1 MATVNCGY
9 NNINLI
15 RRPFKKM
22 AEESGKMANMRIE
35 KLGNFNLIPL
45 DNGSYYNTENQ
56 IFPMG
61 GDTGQIYLIS
71 DPDVGVLIPHI
82 KKESKYVLS
91 YKNIDLDGL
100 FNKADFNSFINQ
112 YRSSLANSGNFANTL
127 SYSVSGFIFVQP
139 IFLNSSD
146 TWYVYVPMY
155 KINDDDVVFEKRE
168 FNNMSNMFNVNS
180 SLEINDV
187 VVSNQNIDDMKFS
200 QFGIGKNGLSL
211 RNGMSYTISETGD
224 VNFNIGNIKSDST
237 PFMKV
242 KMKIDNSFQI
252 VEKKLESES
261 YRKGDVISGTSVT
274 SLLNSIFQDMSE
286 KIDELSNDIHICST
300 YGSTQN
306 KSVVLKSDLMTIAS
320 TGIIVRLKYK
330 STVSSPTFSYT
341 MENGTTTGT
350 QRPIKYNDK
359 TGSELTSI
367 PAGYYRVTPI
377 GDKTNGQY
385 WLFTRESN
393 GLFDKMNTFFNKT
406 SNFDILIVKK

>member
-1 MATVNCGY
+1 MATVNCGF

-22 AEESGKMANMRIE
+22 AVNSGTMANMRIE

-61 GDTGQIYLIS
+61 EDTGQIYLIS

-100 FNKADFNSFINQ
+100 YNKSDFNTFISE
-112 YRSSLANSGNFANTL
+112 YRDSLANSGNLSDTL
-127 SYSVSGFIFVQP
+127 SYSVYGFIFIQP
-139 IFLNSSD
+139 IFLNSSG
-146 TWYVYVPMY
+146 TWYVYTPMY
-155 KINDDDVVFEKRE
+155 KINDDDVVFEKRT
-168 FNNMSNMFNVNS
+168 FDNMSNIFNMNS

-187 VVSNQNIDDMKFS
+187 VVSDQNIDDMNFS
-200 QFGIGKNGLSL
+200 QFAIGKNGLSM

-224 VNFNIGNIKSDST
+224 VNFNVGNIKSDST
-237 PFMKV
+237 PFMKI
-242 KMKIDNSFQI
+242 KMKLGDTFDV

-261 YRKGDVISGTSVT
+261 YRKGDVISGTSIT

-306 KSVVLKSDLMTIAS
+306 KSVVLKNGMTSIPD
-320 TGIIVRLKYK
+320 TGIIVRLVYK
-330 STVSSPTFSYT
+330 STVPSPKFSFNT
-341 MENGTTTGT
+341 VTER
-350 QRPIKYNDK
+350 QIKYNDK
-359 TGSELTSI
+359 YGSDLTLI
-367 PAGYYRVTPI
+367 PAGYYRVTSI
-377 GDKTNGQY
+377 GDK

>member
-1 MATVNCGY
+1 MATVNCGF

-22 AEESGKMANMRIE
+22 AVNSGTMANMRIE

-61 GDTGQIYLIS
+61 EDTGQIYLIS
-71 DPDVGVLIPHI
+71 DPDVGILIPHI

-100 FNKADFNSFINQ
+100 YNKSDFNTFISE
-112 YRSSLANSGNFANTL
+112 YRDSLANSGNFSDTL
-127 SYSVSGFIFVQP
+127 SYSVYGFIFIQP
-139 IFLNSSD
+139 IFLNSSG
-146 TWYVYVPMY
+146 TWYVYTPMY
-155 KINDDDVVFEKRE
+155 KINDDDVVFEKRT
-168 FNNMSNMFNVNS
+168 FDNMSNIFNMNS

-187 VVSNQNIDDMKFS
+187 VVSDQNIDDMNFS
-200 QFGIGKNGLSL
+200 QFAIGKNGLSM

-224 VNFNIGNIKSDST
+224 VNFNVGNIKSDST
-237 PFMKV
+237 PFMKI
-242 KMKIDNSFQI
+242 KMKLGDTFDV

-261 YRKGDVISGTSVT
+261 YRKGDVISGTSIT

-306 KSVVLKSDLMTIAS
+306 KSVVLKNGMTSIPD
-320 TGIIVRLKYK
+320 TGIIVRLVYK
-330 STVSSPTFSYT
+330 STVSSPTFSF
-341 MENGTTTGT
+341 NTGT
-350 QRPIKYNDK
+350 ERQIKYNDK
-359 TGSELTSI
+359 YGSDLTLI
-367 PAGYYRVTPI
+367 PAGYYRVTSI
-377 GDKTNGQY
+377 GDNY

>member
-1 MATVNCGY
+1 MATVNCGF

-22 AEESGKMANMRIE
+22 AVNSGTMANMRIE

-61 GDTGQIYLIS
+61 EDTGQIYLIS

-100 FNKADFNSFINQ
+100 YNKSDFNTFISE
-112 YRSSLANSGNFANTL
+112 YRDSLANSGNLSDTL
-127 SYSVSGFIFVQP
+127 SYSVYGFIFIQP
-139 IFLNSSD
+139 IFLNSSG
-146 TWYVYVPMY
+146 TWYVYTPMY
-155 KINDDDVVFEKRE
+155 KINDDDVVFEKRT
-168 FNNMSNMFNVNS
+168 FDNMSNIFNMNS

-187 VVSNQNIDDMKFS
+187 VVSDQNIDDMNFS
-200 QFGIGKNGLSL
+200 QFAIGKNGLSM

-224 VNFNIGNIKSDST
+224 VNFNVGNIKSDST
-237 PFMKV
+237 PFMKI
-242 KMKIDNSFQI
+242 KMKLGDTFDV

-261 YRKGDVISGTSVT
+261 YRKGDVISGTSIT

-306 KSVVLKSDLMTIAS
+306 KSVVLKNGMTSIPD
-320 TGIIVRLKYK
+320 TGIIVRLVYK
-330 STVSSPTFSYT
+330 STVSSPTFSFNT
-341 MENGTTTGT
+341 VTER
-350 QRPIKYNDK
+350 QIKYNDK
-359 TGSELTSI
+359 YGRDLTLI
-367 PAGYYRVTPI
+367 PAGYYRVTSI
-377 GDKTNGQY
+377 GEYY

>member
-1 MATVNCGY
+1 MATVNCGF

-22 AEESGKMANMRIE
+22 AVNSGTMANMRIE

-61 GDTGQIYLIS
+61 EDTGQIYLIS

-100 FNKADFNSFINQ
+100 YNKSDFNTFISE
-112 YRSSLANSGNFANTL
+112 YRDSLANSGNLSDTL
-127 SYSVSGFIFVQP
+127 SYSVYGFIFIQP
-139 IFLNSSD
+139 IFLNSSG
-146 TWYVYVPMY
+146 TWYVYTPMY
-155 KINDDDVVFEKRE
+155 KINDDDVVFEKRT
-168 FNNMSNMFNVNS
+168 FDNMSNIFNMNS

-187 VVSNQNIDDMKFS
+187 VVSDQNIDDMNFS
-200 QFGIGKNGLSL
+200 QFAIGKNGLSM

-224 VNFNIGNIKSDST
+224 VNFNVGNIKSDST
-237 PFMKV
+237 PFMKI
-242 KMKIDNSFQI
+242 KMKLGDTFDV

-261 YRKGDVISGTSVT
+261 YRKGDVISGTSIT

-306 KSVVLKSDLMTIAS
+306 KSVVLKNGMTSIPD
-320 TGIIVRLKYK
+320 TGIIVRLVYK
-330 STVSSPTFSYT
+330 STVSSPTFSF
-341 MENGTTTGT
+341 NTGT
-350 QRPIKYNDK
+350 ERQIKYNDK
-359 TGSELTSI
+359 YGSDLTLI
-367 PAGYYRVTPI
+367 PAGYYRVTSI
-377 GDKTNGQY
+377 GDK

>member
-1 MATVNCGY
+1 MATVNCGF

-22 AEESGKMANMRIE
+22 AVNSGTMANMRIE

-61 GDTGQIYLIS
+61 EDTGQIYLIS

-100 FNKADFNSFINQ
+100 YNKSDFNTFISE
-112 YRSSLANSGNFANTL
+112 YRDSLANSGNLSDTL
-127 SYSVSGFIFVQP
+127 SYSVYGFIFIQP
-139 IFLNSSD
+139 IFLNSSG
-146 TWYVYVPMY
+146 TWYVYTPMY
-155 KINDDDVVFEKRE
+155 KINDDDVVFEKRT
-168 FNNMSNMFNVNS
+168 FDNMSNIFNMNS

-187 VVSNQNIDDMKFS
+187 VVSDQNIDDMNFS
-200 QFGIGKNGLSL
+200 QFAIGKNGLSM

-224 VNFNIGNIKSDST
+224 VNFNVGNIKSDST
-237 PFMKV
+237 PFMKI
-242 KMKIDNSFQI
+242 KMKLGDTFDI

-261 YRKGDVISGTSVT
+261 YRKGDVISGTSIT

-306 KSVVLKSDLMTIAS
+306 KSVVLKNGMTSIPN
-320 TGIIVRLKYK
+320 TGIIVRLVYK
-330 STVSSPTFSYT
+330 STVSSPTFSFNT
-341 MENGTTTGT
+341 VTER
-350 QRPIKYNDK
+350 QIKYNDK
-359 TGSELTSI
+359 YGSDLTLI
-367 PAGYYRVTPI
+367 PAGYYRVTSI
-377 GDKTNGQY
+377 GDKSNGYY

>member
-1 MATVNCGY
+1 MATVNCGF

-22 AEESGKMANMRIE
+22 AVNSGTMANMRIE

-61 GDTGQIYLIS
+61 EDTGQIYLIS

-100 FNKADFNSFINQ
+100 YNKSDFNTFISE
-112 YRSSLANSGNFANTL
+112 YRDSLANSGNLSDTL
-127 SYSVSGFIFVQP
+127 SYSVYGFIFIQP
-139 IFLNSSD
+139 IFLNSSG
-146 TWYVYVPMY
+146 TWYVYTPMY
-155 KINDDDVVFEKRE
+155 KINDDDVVFEKRT
-168 FNNMSNMFNVNS
+168 FDNMSNIFNMNS

-187 VVSNQNIDDMKFS
+187 VVSDQNIDDMNFS
-200 QFGIGKNGLSL
+200 QFAIGKNGLSM

-224 VNFNIGNIKSDST
+224 VNFNVGNIKSDST
-237 PFMKV
+237 PFMKI
-242 KMKIDNSFQI
+242 KMKLGDTFDI

-261 YRKGDVISGTSVT
+261 YRKGDVISGTSIT

-306 KSVVLKSDLMTIAS
+306 KSVVLKNGMAS
-320 TGIIVRLKYK
+320 IPDTGIIVRLVYK
-330 STVSSPTFSYT
+330 STVSSPTFSFNT
-341 MENGTTTGT
+341 VTER
-350 QRPIKYNDK
+350 QIKYNDK
-359 TGSELTSI
+359 YGSDLTLI
-367 PAGYYRVTPI
+367 PAGYYRVTSI
-377 GDKTNGQY
+377 GDKSNGYY

>member
-1 MATVNCGY
+1 MATVNCGF

-22 AEESGKMANMRIE
+22 AVNSGTMANMRIE

-61 GDTGQIYLIS
+61 EDTGQIYLIS

-100 FNKADFNSFINQ
+100 YNKSDFNTFISE
-112 YRSSLANSGNFANTL
+112 YRDSLANSGNLSDTL
-127 SYSVSGFIFVQP
+127 SYSVYGFIFIQP
-139 IFLNSSD
+139 IFLNSSG
-146 TWYVYVPMY
+146 TWYVYTPMY
-155 KINDDDVVFEKRE
+155 KINDDDVVFEKRT
-168 FNNMSNMFNVNS
+168 FDNMSNIFNMNS

-187 VVSNQNIDDMKFS
+187 VVSDQNIDDMNFS
-200 QFGIGKNGLSL
+200 QFAIGKNGLSM

-224 VNFNIGNIKSDST
+224 VNFNVGNIKSDST
-237 PFMKV
+237 PFMKI
-242 KMKIDNSFQI
+242 KMKLGDTFDV

-261 YRKGDVISGTSVT
+261 YRKGDVISGTSIT

-306 KSVVLKSDLMTIAS
+306 KSVVLKNGMTSIPD
-320 TGIIVRLKYK
+320 TGIIVRLVYK
-330 STVSSPTFSYT
+330 STVSSPTFSFNT
-341 MENGTTTGT
+341 ATER
-350 QRPIKYNDK
+350 QIKYNDK
-359 TGSELTSI
+359 YGSDLTLI
-367 PAGYYRVTPI
+367 PAGYYRVTSI
-377 GDKTNGQY
+377 GDKSNRYY

>member
-1 MATVNCGY
+1 MATVNCGF

-22 AEESGKMANMRIE
+22 AVNSGTMANMRIE

-61 GDTGQIYLIS
+61 EDTGQIYLIS

-100 FNKADFNSFINQ
+100 YNKSDFNTFISE
-112 YRSSLANSGNFANTL
+112 YRDSLANSGNFSDTL
-127 SYSVSGFIFVQP
+127 SYSVYGFIFIQP
-139 IFLNSSD
+139 IFLNSSG
-146 TWYVYVPMY
+146 TWYVYTPMY
-155 KINDDDVVFEKRE
+155 KINDDDVVFEKRT
-168 FNNMSNMFNVNS
+168 FDNMSNMFNMNS

-187 VVSNQNIDDMKFS
+187 VVSDQNIDDMNFS
-200 QFGIGKNGLSL
+200 QFAIGKNGLSM

-224 VNFNIGNIKSDST
+224 VNFNVGNIKSDST
-237 PFMKV
+237 PFMKI
-242 KMKIDNSFQI
+242 KMKLGDTFDV

-261 YRKGDVISGTSVT
+261 YRKGDVISGTSIT

-300 YGSTQN
+300 YSSTQN
-306 KSVVLKSDLMTIAS
+306 KSVVLKNGMTSIPN
-320 TGIIVRLKYK
+320 TGIIVRLVYK
-330 STVSSPTFSYT
+330 STVSSPTFSF
-341 MENGTTTGT
+341 NTGT
-350 QRPIKYNDK
+350 ERQIKYNDK
-359 TGSELTSI
+359 YGSDLTLI
-367 PAGYYRVTPI
+367 PAGYYRVTSI
-377 GDKTNGQY
+377 GDKSNGYY

>member
-1 MATVNCGY
+1 MATVNCGF

-22 AEESGKMANMRIE
+22 AVNSGTMANMRIE

-61 GDTGQIYLIS
+61 EDTGQIYLIS

-100 FNKADFNSFINQ
+100 YNKSDFNTFISE
-112 YRSSLANSGNFANTL
+112 YRDSLANSGNFSDTL
-127 SYSVSGFIFVQP
+127 SYSVYGFIFIQP
-139 IFLNSSD
+139 IFLNSSG
-146 TWYVYVPMY
+146 TWYVYTPMY
-155 KINDDDVVFEKRE
+155 KINDDDVVFEKRT
-168 FNNMSNMFNVNS
+168 FDNMSNMFNMNS

-187 VVSNQNIDDMKFS
+187 VVSDQNIDDMNFS
-200 QFGIGKNGLSL
+200 QFAIGKNGLSM

-224 VNFNIGNIKSDST
+224 VNFNVGNIKSDST
-237 PFMKV
+237 PFMKI
-242 KMKIDNSFQI
+242 KMKLGDTFDV

-261 YRKGDVISGTSVT
+261 YRKGDVISGTSIT

-300 YGSTQN
+300 YSSTQN
-306 KSVVLKSDLMTIAS
+306 KSVVLKNGMTSIPD
-320 TGIIVRLKYK
+320 TGIIVRLVYK
-330 STVSSPTFSYT
+330 STVSSPTFSFNT
-341 MENGTTTGT
+341 ITER
-350 QRPIKYNDK
+350 QIKYNDK
-359 TGSELTSI
+359 YGSDLTLI
-367 PAGYYRVTPI
+367 PAGYYRVTSI
-377 GDKTNGQY
+377 GDK

>member
-1 MATVNCGY
+1 MATVNCGF

-22 AEESGKMANMRIE
+22 AVNSGTMANMRIE

-61 GDTGQIYLIS
+61 EDTGQIYLIS

-100 FNKADFNSFINQ
+100 YNKSDFNTFISE
-112 YRSSLANSGNFANTL
+112 YRDSLANSGNLSDTL
-127 SYSVSGFIFVQP
+127 SYSVYGFIFIQP
-139 IFLNSSD
+139 IFLNSSG
-146 TWYVYVPMY
+146 TWYVYTPMY
-155 KINDDDVVFEKRE
+155 KINDDDVVFEKRT
-168 FNNMSNMFNVNS
+168 FDNMSNIFNMNS

-187 VVSNQNIDDMKFS
+187 VVSDQNIDDMNFS
-200 QFGIGKNGLSL
+200 QFAIGKNGLSM

-224 VNFNIGNIKSDST
+224 VNFNVGNIKSDST
-237 PFMKV
+237 PFMKI
-242 KMKIDNSFQI
+242 KMKLGDTFDV

-261 YRKGDVISGTSVT
+261 YRKGDVISGTSIT

-306 KSVVLKSDLMTIAS
+306 KSVVLKNGMTSIPD
-320 TGIIVRLKYK
+320 TGIIVRLVYK
-330 STVSSPTFSYT
+330 STVSSPTFSFNT
-341 MENGTTTGT
+341 VTER
-350 QRPIKYNDK
+350 QIKYNDK
-359 TGSELTSI
+359 YGSDLTLI
-367 PAGYYRVTPI
+367 PAGYYRVTSI
-377 GDKTNGQY
+377 GDESNGYY

>member
-1 MATVNCGY
+1 MATVNCGF

-22 AEESGKMANMRIE
+22 AVNSGTMANMRIE

-61 GDTGQIYLIS
+61 EDTGQIYLIS

-100 FNKADFNSFINQ
+100 YNKSDFNTFISE
-112 YRSSLANSGNFANTL
+112 YRDSLANSGNLSDTL
-127 SYSVSGFIFVQP
+127 SYSVYGFIFIQP
-139 IFLNSSD
+139 IFLNSSG
-146 TWYVYVPMY
+146 TWYVYTPMY
-155 KINDDDVVFEKRE
+155 KINDDDVVFEKRT
-168 FNNMSNMFNVNS
+168 FDNMSNIFNMNS

-187 VVSNQNIDDMKFS
+187 VVSDQNIDDMNFS
-200 QFGIGKNGLSL
+200 QFAIGKNGLSM

-224 VNFNIGNIKSDST
+224 VNFNVGNIKSDST
-237 PFMKV
+237 PFMKI
-242 KMKIDNSFQI
+242 KMKLGDTFDV

-261 YRKGDVISGTSVT
+261 YRKGDVISGTSIT

-306 KSVVLKSDLMTIAS
+306 KSVVLKNGMTSIPD
-320 TGIIVRLKYK
+320 TGIIVRLVYK
-330 STVSSPTFSYT
+330 STVPSPTFSFNT
-341 MENGTTTGT
+341 VTER
-350 QRPIKYNDK
+350 QIKYNDK
-359 TGSELTSI
+359 YGSDLTLI
-367 PAGYYRVTPI
+367 PAGYYRVTSI
-377 GDKTNGQY
+377 GDNSNGYY

>member
-1 MATVNCGY
+1 MATVNCGF

-22 AEESGKMANMRIE
+22 AVNSGTMANMRIE

-61 GDTGQIYLIS
+61 EDTGQIYLIS

-100 FNKADFNSFINQ
+100 YNKSDFNTFISE
-112 YRSSLANSGNFANTL
+112 YRDSLANSGNLSDTL
-127 SYSVSGFIFVQP
+127 SYSVYGFIFIQP
-139 IFLNSSD
+139 IFLNSSG
-146 TWYVYVPMY
+146 TWYVYTPMY
-155 KINDDDVVFEKRE
+155 KINDDDVVFEKRT
-168 FNNMSNMFNVNS
+168 FDNMSNMFNMNS

-187 VVSNQNIDDMKFS
+187 VVSDQNIDDMNFS
-200 QFGIGKNGLSL
+200 QFAIGKNGLSM

-224 VNFNIGNIKSDST
+224 VNFNVGNIKSDST
-237 PFMKV
+237 PFMKI
-242 KMKIDNSFQI
+242 KMKLGDTFDV

-261 YRKGDVISGTSVT
+261 YRKGDVISGTSIT

-306 KSVVLKSDLMTIAS
+306 KSVVLKNGMTSIPD
-320 TGIIVRLKYK
+320 TGIIVRLVYK
-330 STVSSPTFSYT
+330 STVSSPTFSFNT
-341 MENGTTTGT
+341 ITER
-350 QRPIKYNDK
+350 QIKYNDK
-359 TGSELTSI
+359 YGSDLTLI
-367 PAGYYRVTPI
+367 PAGYYRVTSI
-377 GDKTNGQY
+377 GDKSNGYY

>member
-1 MATVNCGY
+1 MATVNCGF

-22 AEESGKMANMRIE
+22 AVNSGTMANMRIE

-61 GDTGQIYLIS
+61 EDTGQIYLIS

-100 FNKADFNSFINQ
+100 YNKSDFNTFISE
-112 YRSSLANSGNFANTL
+112 YRDSLANSGNLSDTL
-127 SYSVSGFIFVQP
+127 SYSVYGFIFIQP
-139 IFLNSSD
+139 IFLNSSG
-146 TWYVYVPMY
+146 TWYVYTPMY
-155 KINDDDVVFEKRE
+155 KINDDDVVFEKRT
-168 FNNMSNMFNVNS
+168 FDNMSNIFNMNS

-187 VVSNQNIDDMKFS
+187 VVSDQNIDDMNFS
-200 QFGIGKNGLSL
+200 QFAIGKNGLSM

-224 VNFNIGNIKSDST
+224 VNFNVGNIKSDST
-237 PFMKV
+237 PFMKI
-242 KMKIDNSFQI
+242 KMKLGDTFDV

-261 YRKGDVISGTSVT
+261 YRKGDVISGTSIT

-306 KSVVLKSDLMTIAS
+306 KSVVLKNGMTSIPD
-320 TGIIVRLKYK
+320 TGIIVRLVYK
-330 STVSSPTFSYT
+330 STVSSPTFSFNT
-341 MENGTTTGT
+341 ATER
-350 QRPIKYNDK
+350 QIKYNDK
-359 TGSELTSI
+359 YGSDLTLI
-367 PAGYYRVTPI
+367 PAGYYRVTSI
-377 GDKTNGQY
+377 GDKSNGYY

>member
-1 MATVNCGY
+1 MATVNCGF

-22 AEESGKMANMRIE
+22 AVNSGTMANMRIE

-61 GDTGQIYLIS
+61 EDTGQIYLIS

-100 FNKADFNSFINQ
+100 YNKSDFNTFISE
-112 YRSSLANSGNFANTL
+112 YRDSLANSGNLSDTL
-127 SYSVSGFIFVQP
+127 SYSVYGFIFIQP
-139 IFLNSSD
+139 IFLNSSG
-146 TWYVYVPMY
+146 TWYVYTPMY
-155 KINDDDVVFEKRE
+155 KINDDDVVFEKRT
-168 FNNMSNMFNVNS
+168 FDNMSNIFNMNS

-187 VVSNQNIDDMKFS
+187 VVSDQNIDDMNFS
-200 QFGIGKNGLSL
+200 QFAIGKNGLSM

-224 VNFNIGNIKSDST
+224 VNFNVGNIKSDST
-237 PFMKV
+237 PFMKI
-242 KMKIDNSFQI
+242 KMKLGDTFDV

-261 YRKGDVISGTSVT
+261 YRKGDVISGTSIT

-306 KSVVLKSDLMTIAS
+306 KSVVLKNGMTSIPD
-320 TGIIVRLKYK
+320 TGIIVRLVYK
-330 STVSSPTFSYT
+330 STVSSPTFSF
-341 MENGTTTGT
+341 NTGT
-350 QRPIKYNDK
+350 KRQIKYNDK
-359 TGSELTSI
+359 YGSDLTLI
-367 PAGYYRVTPI
+367 PAGYYRVTSI
-377 GDKTNGQY
+377 GDESNGYY

>member
-1 MATVNCGY
+1 MATVNCGF

-22 AEESGKMANMRIE
+22 AVNSGTMANMRIE

-61 GDTGQIYLIS
+61 EDTGQIYLIS
-71 DPDVGVLIPHI
+71 DPDVGILIPHI

-100 FNKADFNSFINQ
+100 YNKSDFNTFISE
-112 YRSSLANSGNFANTL
+112 YRDSLANSGNLSDTL
-127 SYSVSGFIFVQP
+127 SYSVYGFIFIQP
-139 IFLNSSD
+139 IFLNSSG
-146 TWYVYVPMY
+146 TWYVYTPMY
-155 KINDDDVVFEKRE
+155 KINDDDVVFEKRT
-168 FNNMSNMFNVNS
+168 FDNMSNIFNMNS

-187 VVSNQNIDDMKFS
+187 VVSDQNIDDMNFS
-200 QFGIGKNGLSL
+200 QFAIGKNGLSM

-224 VNFNIGNIKSDST
+224 VNFNVGNIKSDST
-237 PFMKV
+237 PFMKI
-242 KMKIDNSFQI
+242 KMKLGDTFDV

-261 YRKGDVISGTSVT
+261 YRKGDVISGTSIT

-306 KSVVLKSDLMTIAS
+306 KSVVLKNGMTSIPD
-320 TGIIVRLKYK
+320 TGIIVRLVYK
-330 STVSSPTFSYT
+330 STVSSPTFSFNT
-341 MENGTTTGT
+341 ATER
-350 QRPIKYNDK
+350 QIKYNDK
-359 TGSELTSI
+359 YGSDLTLI
-367 PAGYYRVTPI
+367 PAGYYRVTSI
-377 GDKTNGQY
+377 GDNY

>member
-1 MATVNCGY
+1 MATVNCGF

-22 AEESGKMANMRIE
+22 AVNSGTMANMRIE

-61 GDTGQIYLIS
+61 EDTGQIYLIS

-100 FNKADFNSFINQ
+100 YNKSDFNTFISE
-112 YRSSLANSGNFANTL
+112 YRDSLANSGNLSDTL
-127 SYSVSGFIFVQP
+127 SYSVYGFIFIQP
-139 IFLNSSD
+139 IFLNSSG
-146 TWYVYVPMY
+146 TWYVYTPMY
-155 KINDDDVVFEKRE
+155 KINDDDVVFEKRT
-168 FNNMSNMFNVNS
+168 FDNMSNIFNMNS

-187 VVSNQNIDDMKFS
+187 VVSDQNIDDMNFS
-200 QFGIGKNGLSL
+200 QFAIGKNGLSM
-211 RNGMSYTISETGD
+211 RNGMSYIISETGD
-224 VNFNIGNIKSDST
+224 VNFNVGNIKSDST
-237 PFMKV
+237 PFMKI
-242 KMKIDNSFQI
+242 KMKLGDTFDV

-261 YRKGDVISGTSVT
+261 YRKGDVISGTSIT

-306 KSVVLKSDLMTIAS
+306 KSVVLKNGMTSIPD
-320 TGIIVRLKYK
+320 TGIIVRLVYK
-330 STVSSPTFSYT
+330 STVSSPTFSFNT
-341 MENGTTTGT
+341 ITER
-350 QRPIKYNDK
+350 QIKYNDK
-359 TGSELTSI
+359 YGSDLTLI
-367 PAGYYRVTPI
+367 PAGYYRVTSI
-377 GDKTNGQY
+377 GDKSNGYY

-393 GLFDKMNTFFNKT
+393 GLFDKMNIFFNKT

>member
-1 MATVNCGY
+1 MATVNCGF

-22 AEESGKMANMRIE
+22 AVNSGTMANMRIE

-61 GDTGQIYLIS
+61 EDTGQIYLIS

-100 FNKADFNSFINQ
+100 YNKSDFNTFISE
-112 YRSSLANSGNFANTL
+112 YRDSLANSGNLSDTL
-127 SYSVSGFIFVQP
+127 SYSVYGFIFIQP
-139 IFLNSSD
+139 IFLNSSG
-146 TWYVYVPMY
+146 TWYVYTPMY
-155 KINDDDVVFEKRE
+155 KINDDDVVFEKRT
-168 FNNMSNMFNVNS
+168 FDNMSNIFNMNS

-187 VVSNQNIDDMKFS
+187 VVSDQNIDDMNFS
-200 QFGIGKNGLSL
+200 QFAIGKNGLSM

-224 VNFNIGNIKSDST
+224 VNFNVGNIKSDST
-237 PFMKV
+237 PFMKI
-242 KMKIDNSFQI
+242 KMKLGDTFDV

-261 YRKGDVISGTSVT
+261 YRKGDVISGTSIT

-306 KSVVLKSDLMTIAS
+306 KSVVLKNGMTSIPD
-320 TGIIVRLKYK
+320 TGIIVRLVYK
-330 STVSSPTFSYT
+330 STVSSPTFSFNT
-341 MENGTTTGT
+341 ITER
-350 QRPIKYNDK
+350 QIKYNDK
-359 TGSELTSI
+359 YGSDLTLI
-367 PAGYYRVTPI
+367 PAGYYRVTSI
-377 GDKTNGQY
+377 GDK

>member
-1 MATVNCGY
+1 MATVNCGF

-22 AEESGKMANMRIE
+22 AVNSGTMANMRIE

-61 GDTGQIYLIS
+61 EDTGQIYLIS

-100 FNKADFNSFINQ
+100 YNKSDFNTFISE
-112 YRSSLANSGNFANTL
+112 YRDSLANSGNLSDTL
-127 SYSVSGFIFVQP
+127 SYSVYGFIFIQP
-139 IFLNSSD
+139 IFLNSSG
-146 TWYVYVPMY
+146 TWYVYTPMY
-155 KINDDDVVFEKRE
+155 KINDDDVVFEKRT
-168 FNNMSNMFNVNS
+168 FDNMSNIFNMNS

-187 VVSNQNIDDMKFS
+187 VVSDQNIDDMNFS
-200 QFGIGKNGLSL
+200 QFAIGKNGLSM

-224 VNFNIGNIKSDST
+224 VNFNVGNIKSDST
-237 PFMKV
+237 PFMKI
-242 KMKIDNSFQI
+242 KMKLGDTFDV

-261 YRKGDVISGTSVT
+261 YRKGDVISGTSIT

-306 KSVVLKSDLMTIAS
+306 KSVVLKNGMTSIPD
-320 TGIIVRLKYK
+320 TGIIVRLVYK
-330 STVSSPTFSYT
+330 STVSSPTFSFNT
-341 MENGTTTGT
+341 ITER
-350 QRPIKYNDK
+350 QIKYNDK
-359 TGSELTSI
+359 YGSDLTLI
-367 PAGYYRVTPI
+367 PAGYYRVTSI
-377 GDKTNGQY
+377 GDKS

>member
-1 MATVNCGY
+1 MATVNCGF

-22 AEESGKMANMRIE
+22 AVNSGTMANMRIE

-61 GDTGQIYLIS
+61 EDTGQIYLIS

-100 FNKADFNSFINQ
+100 YNKSDFNTFISE
-112 YRSSLANSGNFANTL
+112 YRDSLANSGNLSDTL
-127 SYSVSGFIFVQP
+127 SYSVYGFIFIQP
-139 IFLNSSD
+139 IFLNSSG
-146 TWYVYVPMY
+146 TWYVYTPMY
-155 KINDDDVVFEKRE
+155 KINDDDVVFEKRT
-168 FNNMSNMFNVNS
+168 FDNMSNIFNMNS

-187 VVSNQNIDDMKFS
+187 VVSDQNIDDMNFS
-200 QFGIGKNGLSL
+200 QFAIGKNGLSM

-224 VNFNIGNIKSDST
+224 VNFNVGNIKSDST
-237 PFMKV
+237 PFMKI
-242 KMKIDNSFQI
+242 KMKLGDTFDV

-261 YRKGDVISGTSVT
+261 YRKGDVISGTSIT

-306 KSVVLKSDLMTIAS
+306 KSVVLKNGMTSIPD
-320 TGIIVRLKYK
+320 TGIIVRLVYK
-330 STVSSPTFSYT
+330 STVSSPTFSFNMVT
-341 MENGTTTGT
+341 ER
-350 QRPIKYNDK
+350 QIKYNDK
-359 TGSELTSI
+359 YGSDLTLI
-367 PAGYYRVTPI
+367 PAGYYRVTSI
-377 GDKTNGQY
+377 GDKY

>member
-1 MATVNCGY
+1 MATVNCGF

-22 AEESGKMANMRIE
+22 AVNSGTMANMRIE

-61 GDTGQIYLIS
+61 EDTGQIYLIS
-71 DPDVGVLIPHI
+71 DPDVGILIPHI

-100 FNKADFNSFINQ
+100 YNKSDFNTFISE
-112 YRSSLANSGNFANTL
+112 YRDSLANSGNLSDTL
-127 SYSVSGFIFVQP
+127 SYSVYGFIFIQP
-139 IFLNSSD
+139 IFLNSSG
-146 TWYVYVPMY
+146 TWYVYTPMY
-155 KINDDDVVFEKRE
+155 KINDDDVVFEKRT
-168 FNNMSNMFNVNS
+168 FDNMSNIFNMNS

-187 VVSNQNIDDMKFS
+187 VVSDQNIDDMNFS
-200 QFGIGKNGLSL
+200 QFAIGKNGLSM

-224 VNFNIGNIKSDST
+224 VNFNVGNIKSDST
-237 PFMKV
+237 PFMKI
-242 KMKIDNSFQI
+242 KMKLGDTFDV

-261 YRKGDVISGTSVT
+261 YRKGDVISGTSIT

-306 KSVVLKSDLMTIAS
+306 KSVVLKNGMTSIPD
-320 TGIIVRLKYK
+320 TGIIVRLVYK
-330 STVSSPTFSYT
+330 STVPSPTFSFNT
-341 MENGTTTGT
+341 VTER
-350 QRPIKYNDK
+350 QIKYNDK
-359 TGSELTSI
+359 YGSDLTLI
-367 PAGYYRVTPI
+367 PAGYYRVTSI
-377 GDKTNGQY
+377 GDK

>member
-1 MATVNCGY
+1 MATVNCGF

-22 AEESGKMANMRIE
+22 AVNSGTMANMRIE

-61 GDTGQIYLIS
+61 EDTGQIYLIS

-100 FNKADFNSFINQ
+100 YNKSDFNTFISE
-112 YRSSLANSGNFANTL
+112 YRGSLANSGNLSDTL
-127 SYSVSGFIFVQP
+127 SYSVYGFIFIQP
-139 IFLNSSD
+139 IFLNSSG
-146 TWYVYVPMY
+146 TWYVYTPMY
-155 KINDDDVVFEKRE
+155 KINDDDVVFEKRT
-168 FNNMSNMFNVNS
+168 FDNMSNIFNMNS

-187 VVSNQNIDDMKFS
+187 VVSDQNIDDMNFS
-200 QFGIGKNGLSL
+200 QFAIGKNGLSM

-224 VNFNIGNIKSDST
+224 VNFNVGNIKSDST
-237 PFMKV
+237 PFMKI
-242 KMKIDNSFQI
+242 KMKLGDTFDV

-261 YRKGDVISGTSVT
+261 YRKGDVISGTSIT

-306 KSVVLKSDLMTIAS
+306 KSVVLKNGMAS
-320 TGIIVRLKYK
+320 IPDTGIIVRLVYK
-330 STVSSPTFSYT
+330 STVSSPKFSFNT
-341 MENGTTTGT
+341 VTER
-350 QRPIKYNDK
+350 QIKYNDK
-359 TGSELTSI
+359 YGSDLTLI
-367 PAGYYRVTPI
+367 PAGYYRVTSI
-377 GDKTNGQY
+377 GDK

>member
-1 MATVNCGY
+1 MATVNCGF

-22 AEESGKMANMRIE
+22 AVNSGTMANMRIE

-61 GDTGQIYLIS
+61 EDTGQIYLIS
-71 DPDVGVLIPHI
+71 DPDVGILIPHI

-100 FNKADFNSFINQ
+100 YNKSDFNTFISE
-112 YRSSLANSGNFANTL
+112 YRDSLANSGNLSDTL
-127 SYSVSGFIFVQP
+127 SYSVYGFIFIQP
-139 IFLNSSD
+139 IFLNSSG
-146 TWYVYVPMY
+146 TWYVYTPMY
-155 KINDDDVVFEKRE
+155 KINDDDVVFEKRT
-168 FNNMSNMFNVNS
+168 FDNMSNIFSMNS

-187 VVSNQNIDDMKFS
+187 VVSDQNIDDMNFS
-200 QFGIGKNGLSL
+200 QFAIGKNGLSM

-224 VNFNIGNIKSDST
+224 VNFNVGNIKSDST
-237 PFMKV
+237 PFMKI
-242 KMKIDNSFQI
+242 KMKLGDTFDV

-261 YRKGDVISGTSVT
+261 YRKGDVISGTSIT

-306 KSVVLKSDLMTIAS
+306 KSVVLKNGMTSIPD
-320 TGIIVRLKYK
+320 TGIIVRLVYK
-330 STVSSPTFSYT
+330 STVSSPTFSFNT
-341 MENGTTTGT
+341 VTER
-350 QRPIKYNDK
+350 QIKYNDK
-359 TGSELTSI
+359 YGSDLTLI
-367 PAGYYRVTPI
+367 PAGYYRVTSI
-377 GDKTNGQY
+377 GDKSNGYY

>member
-1 MATVNCGY
+1 MATVNCGF

-22 AEESGKMANMRIE
+22 AVNSGTMANMRIE

-61 GDTGQIYLIS
+61 EDTGQIYLIS

-100 FNKADFNSFINQ
+100 YNKSDFNTFISE
-112 YRSSLANSGNFANTL
+112 YRDSLANSGNFSDTL
-127 SYSVSGFIFVQP
+127 SYSVYGFIFIQP
-139 IFLNSSD
+139 IFLNSSG
-146 TWYVYVPMY
+146 TWYVYTPMY
-155 KINDDDVVFEKRE
+155 KINDDDVVFEKRT
-168 FNNMSNMFNVNS
+168 FDNMSNIFNMNS

-187 VVSNQNIDDMKFS
+187 VVSDQNIDDMNFS
-200 QFGIGKNGLSL
+200 QFAIGKNGLSM

-224 VNFNIGNIKSDST
+224 VNFNVGNIKSDST
-237 PFMKV
+237 PFMKI
-242 KMKIDNSFQI
+242 KMKLGDTFDV

-261 YRKGDVISGTSVT
+261 YRKGDVISGTSIT

-306 KSVVLKSDLMTIAS
+306 KSVVLKNGMTSIPD
-320 TGIIVRLKYK
+320 TGIIVRLVYK
-330 STVSSPTFSYT
+330 STVSSPTFSF
-341 MENGTTTGT
+341 NKGTER
-350 QRPIKYNDK
+350 QIKYNDK
-359 TGSELTSI
+359 YGSDLTLI
-367 PAGYYRVTPI
+367 PAGYYRVTSI
-377 GDKTNGQY
+377 GDKSNGYY

>member
-1 MATVNCGY
+1 MATVNCGF

-22 AEESGKMANMRIE
+22 AVNSGTMANMRIE

-61 GDTGQIYLIS
+61 EDTGQIYLIS

-100 FNKADFNSFINQ
+100 YNKSDFNTFISE
-112 YRSSLANSGNFANTL
+112 YRDSLANSGNLSDTL
-127 SYSVSGFIFVQP
+127 SYSVYGFIFIQP
-139 IFLNSSD
+139 IFLNSSG
-146 TWYVYVPMY
+146 TWYVYTPMY
-155 KINDDDVVFEKRE
+155 KINDDDVVFEKRT
-168 FNNMSNMFNVNS
+168 FDNMSNIFNMNS

-187 VVSNQNIDDMKFS
+187 VVSDQNIDDINFS
-200 QFGIGKNGLSL
+200 QFAIGKNGLSM

-224 VNFNIGNIKSDST
+224 VNFNVGNIKSDST
-237 PFMKV
+237 PFMKI
-242 KMKIDNSFQI
+242 KMKLGDTFDV

-261 YRKGDVISGTSVT
+261 YRKGDVISGTSIT

-306 KSVVLKSDLMTIAS
+306 KSVVLKNGMTSIPD
-320 TGIIVRLKYK
+320 TGIIVRLVYK
-330 STVSSPTFSYT
+330 STVSSPTFSFNT
-341 MENGTTTGT
+341 ATER
-350 QRPIKYNDK
+350 QIKYNDK
-359 TGSELTSI
+359 YGSDLTLI
-367 PAGYYRVTPI
+367 PAGYYRVTSI
-377 GDKTNGQY
+377 GDKSNRYY

>member
-1 MATVNCGY
+1 MATVNCGF

-22 AEESGKMANMRIE
+22 AVNSGTMANMRIE

-61 GDTGQIYLIS
+61 EDTGQIYLIS
-71 DPDVGVLIPHI
+71 DPDVGILIPHI

-100 FNKADFNSFINQ
+100 YNKSDFNTFISE
-112 YRSSLANSGNFANTL
+112 YRDSLANSGNLSDTL
-127 SYSVSGFIFVQP
+127 SYSVYGFIFIQP
-139 IFLNSSD
+139 IFLNSSG
-146 TWYVYVPMY
+146 TWYVYTPMY
-155 KINDDDVVFEKRE
+155 KINDDDVVFEKRT
-168 FNNMSNMFNVNS
+168 FDNMSNIFNMNS

-187 VVSNQNIDDMKFS
+187 VVSDQNIDDMNFS
-200 QFGIGKNGLSL
+200 QFAIGKNGLSM

-224 VNFNIGNIKSDST
+224 VNFNVGNIKSDST
-237 PFMKV
+237 PFMKI
-242 KMKIDNSFQI
+242 KMKLGDTFDV

-261 YRKGDVISGTSVT
+261 YRKGDVISGTSIT

-306 KSVVLKSDLMTIAS
+306 KSVVLKNGMTSIPD
-320 TGIIVRLKYK
+320 TGIIVRLVYK
-330 STVSSPTFSYT
+330 STVSSPTFSFNT
-341 MENGTTTGT
+341 ITER
-350 QRPIKYNDK
+350 QIKYNDK
-359 TGSELTSI
+359 YGSDLTLI
-367 PAGYYRVTPI
+367 PAGYYRVTSI
-377 GDKTNGQY
+377 GDKSNGYY

>member
-1 MATVNCGY
+1 MATVNCGF

-22 AEESGKMANMRIE
+22 AVNSGTMANMRIE

-61 GDTGQIYLIS
+61 EDTGQIYLIS

-100 FNKADFNSFINQ
+100 YNKSDFNTFISE
-112 YRSSLANSGNFANTL
+112 YRDSLANSGNFSDTL
-127 SYSVSGFIFVQP
+127 SYSVYGFIFIQP
-139 IFLNSSD
+139 IFLNSSG
-146 TWYVYVPMY
+146 TWYVYTPMY
-155 KINDDDVVFEKRE
+155 KINDDDVVFEKRT
-168 FNNMSNMFNVNS
+168 FDNMSNMFNMNS

-187 VVSNQNIDDMKFS
+187 VVSDQNIDDMNFS
-200 QFGIGKNGLSL
+200 QFAIGKNGLSM

-224 VNFNIGNIKSDST
+224 VNFNVGNIKSDST
-237 PFMKV
+237 PFMKI
-242 KMKIDNSFQI
+242 KMKLGDTFDV

-261 YRKGDVISGTSVT
+261 YRKGDVISGTSIT

-306 KSVVLKSDLMTIAS
+306 KSVVLKNGMTSIPD
-320 TGIIVRLKYK
+320 TGIIVRLVYK
-330 STVSSPTFSYT
+330 STVPSPTFSFNT
-341 MENGTTTGT
+341 ATER
-350 QRPIKYNDK
+350 QIKYNDK
-359 TGSELTSI
+359 YGSNLTLI
-367 PAGYYRVTPI
+367 PAGYYRVTSI
-377 GDKTNGQY
+377 GDK

>member
-1 MATVNCGY
+1 MATVNCGF

-22 AEESGKMANMRIE
+22 AVNSGTMANMRIE

-61 GDTGQIYLIS
+61 EDTGQIYLIS

-100 FNKADFNSFINQ
+100 YNKSDFNTFISE
-112 YRSSLANSGNFANTL
+112 YRDSLANSGNFSDTL
-127 SYSVSGFIFVQP
+127 SYSVYGFIFIQP
-139 IFLNSSD
+139 IFLNSSG
-146 TWYVYVPMY
+146 TWYVYTPMY
-155 KINDDDVVFEKRE
+155 KINDDDVVFEKRT
-168 FNNMSNMFNVNS
+168 FDNMSNIFNMNS

-187 VVSNQNIDDMKFS
+187 VVSDQNIDDMNFS
-200 QFGIGKNGLSL
+200 QFAIGKNGLSM

-224 VNFNIGNIKSDST
+224 VNFNVGNIKSDST
-237 PFMKV
+237 PFMKI
-242 KMKIDNSFQI
+242 KMKLGDTFDV

-261 YRKGDVISGTSVT
+261 YRKGDVISGTSIT

-306 KSVVLKSDLMTIAS
+306 KSVVLKNGMTSIPD
-320 TGIIVRLKYK
+320 TGIIVRLVYK
-330 STVSSPTFSYT
+330 STVSSPTFSFNT
-341 MENGTTTGT
+341 VTER
-350 QRPIKYNDK
+350 QIKYNDK
-359 TGSELTSI
+359 YGSDLTLI
-367 PAGYYRVTPI
+367 PAGYYRVTSI
-377 GDKTNGQY
+377 GDKSNGYY

>member
-1 MATVNCGY
+1 MATVNCGF

-22 AEESGKMANMRIE
+22 AVNSGTMANMRIE

-61 GDTGQIYLIS
+61 EDTGQIYLIS

-100 FNKADFNSFINQ
+100 YNKSDFNTFISE
-112 YRSSLANSGNFANTL
+112 YRDSLANSGNLSDTL
-127 SYSVSGFIFVQP
+127 SYSVYGFIFIQP
-139 IFLNSSD
+139 IFLNSSG
-146 TWYVYVPMY
+146 TWYVYTPMY
-155 KINDDDVVFEKRE
+155 KINDDDVVFEKRT
-168 FNNMSNMFNVNS
+168 FDNMSNIFNMNS

-187 VVSNQNIDDMKFS
+187 VVSDQNIDDMNFS
-200 QFGIGKNGLSL
+200 QFAIGKNGLSM

-224 VNFNIGNIKSDST
+224 VNFNVGNIKSDST
-237 PFMKV
+237 PFMKI
-242 KMKIDNSFQI
+242 KMKLGDTFDI

-261 YRKGDVISGTSVT
+261 YRKGDVISGTSIT

-306 KSVVLKSDLMTIAS
+306 KSVVLKNGMTSIPD
-320 TGIIVRLKYK
+320 TGIIVRLVYK
-330 STVSSPTFSYT
+330 STVSSPKFSFNT
-341 MENGTTTGT
+341 ATER
-350 QRPIKYNDK
+350 QIKYNDK
-359 TGSELTSI
+359 YGSDLTLI
-367 PAGYYRVTPI
+367 PAGYYRVTSI
-377 GDKTNGQY
+377 GDKSNGYY

>member
-1 MATVNCGY
+1 MATVNCGF

-22 AEESGKMANMRIE
+22 AVNSGTMANMRIE

-61 GDTGQIYLIS
+61 EDTGQIYLIS

-100 FNKADFNSFINQ
+100 YNKSDFNTFISE
-112 YRSSLANSGNFANTL
+112 YRDSLANSGNLSDTL
-127 SYSVSGFIFVQP
+127 SYSVYGFIFIQP
-139 IFLNSSD
+139 IFLNSSG
-146 TWYVYVPMY
+146 TWYVYTPMY
-155 KINDDDVVFEKRE
+155 KINDDDVVFEKRT
-168 FNNMSNMFNVNS
+168 FDNMSNIFNMNS

-187 VVSNQNIDDMKFS
+187 VVSDQNIDDMNFS
-200 QFGIGKNGLSL
+200 QFAIGKNGLSM
-211 RNGMSYTISETGD
+211 RNGMSYIISETGD
-224 VNFNIGNIKSDST
+224 VNFNVGNIKSDST
-237 PFMKV
+237 PFMKI
-242 KMKIDNSFQI
+242 KMKLGDTFDV

-261 YRKGDVISGTSVT
+261 YRKGDVISGTSIT

-306 KSVVLKSDLMTIAS
+306 KSVVLKNGMTSIPD
-320 TGIIVRLKYK
+320 TGIIVRLVYK
-330 STVSSPTFSYT
+330 STVSSPTFSFNT
-341 MENGTTTGT
+341 VTER
-350 QRPIKYNDK
+350 QIKYNDK
-359 TGSELTSI
+359 YGSDLTLI
-367 PAGYYRVTPI
+367 PAGYYRVTSI
-377 GDKTNGQY
+377 GDKSNGYY

-393 GLFDKMNTFFNKT
+393 GLFDKMNIFFNKT

>member
-1 MATVNCGY
+1 MATVNCGF
-9 NNINLI
+9 NDINLI

-22 AEESGKMANMRIE
+22 AVNSGTMANMRIE

-61 GDTGQIYLIS
+61 EDTGQIYLIS

-100 FNKADFNSFINQ
+100 YNKSDFNTFISE
-112 YRSSLANSGNFANTL
+112 YRDSLANSGNLSDTL
-127 SYSVSGFIFVQP
+127 SYSVYGFIFIQP
-139 IFLNSSD
+139 IFLNSSG
-146 TWYVYVPMY
+146 TWYVYTPMY
-155 KINDDDVVFEKRE
+155 KINDDDVVFEKRT
-168 FNNMSNMFNVNS
+168 FDNMSNIFNMNS

-187 VVSNQNIDDMKFS
+187 VVSDQNIDDMNFS
-200 QFGIGKNGLSL
+200 QFAIGKNGLSM

-224 VNFNIGNIKSDST
+224 VNFNVGNIKSDST
-237 PFMKV
+237 PFMKI
-242 KMKIDNSFQI
+242 KMKLGDTFDV

-261 YRKGDVISGTSVT
+261 YRKGDVISGTSIT

-306 KSVVLKSDLMTIAS
+306 KSVVLKNGMTSIPD
-320 TGIIVRLKYK
+320 TGIIVRLVYK
-330 STVSSPTFSYT
+330 STVSSPKFSFNT
-341 MENGTTTGT
+341 ITER
-350 QRPIKYNDK
+350 QIKYNDK
-359 TGSELTSI
+359 YGSDLTLI
-367 PAGYYRVTPI
+367 PAGYYRVTSI
-377 GDKTNGQY
+377 GDKSNGYY

>member
-1 MATVNCGY
+1 MATVNCGF

-22 AEESGKMANMRIE
+22 AVNSGTMANMRIE

-61 GDTGQIYLIS
+61 EDTGQIYLIS

-100 FNKADFNSFINQ
+100 YNKSDFNTFISE
-112 YRSSLANSGNFANTL
+112 YRDSLANSGNLSDTL
-127 SYSVSGFIFVQP
+127 SYSVYGFIFIQP
-139 IFLNSSD
+139 IFLNSSG
-146 TWYVYVPMY
+146 TWYVYTPMY
-155 KINDDDVVFEKRE
+155 KINDDDVVFEKRT
-168 FNNMSNMFNVNS
+168 FDNMSNIFNMNS

-187 VVSNQNIDDMKFS
+187 VVSDQNIDDMNFS
-200 QFGIGKNGLSL
+200 QFAIGKNGLSM

-224 VNFNIGNIKSDST
+224 VNFNVGNIKSDST
-237 PFMKV
+237 PFMKI
-242 KMKIDNSFQI
+242 KMKLGDTFDV

-261 YRKGDVISGTSVT
+261 YRKGDVISGTSIT

-306 KSVVLKSDLMTIAS
+306 KSVVLKNGMSSIPD
-320 TGIIVRLKYK
+320 TGIIVRLVYK
-330 STVSSPTFSYT
+330 STVSSPKFSFNT
-341 MENGTTTGT
+341 ATER
-350 QRPIKYNDK
+350 QIKYNDK
-359 TGSELTSI
+359 YGSDLTLI
-367 PAGYYRVTPI
+367 PAGYYRVTSI
-377 GDKTNGQY
+377 GDK

-406 SNFDILIVKK
+406 SNFDILMIKK

>member
-1 MATVNCGY
+1 MATVNCGF

-22 AEESGKMANMRIE
+22 AVNSGTMANMRIE

-61 GDTGQIYLIS
+61 EDTGQIYLIS

-100 FNKADFNSFINQ
+100 YNKSDFNTFISE
-112 YRSSLANSGNFANTL
+112 YRDSLANSGNLSDTL
-127 SYSVSGFIFVQP
+127 SYSVYGFIFIQP
-139 IFLNSSD
+139 IFLNSSG
-146 TWYVYVPMY
+146 TWYVYTPMY
-155 KINDDDVVFEKRE
+155 KINDDDVVFEKRT
-168 FNNMSNMFNVNS
+168 FDNMSNIFNMNS

-187 VVSNQNIDDMKFS
+187 VVSDQNIDDMNFS
-200 QFGIGKNGLSL
+200 QFAIGKNGLSM

-224 VNFNIGNIKSDST
+224 VNFNVGNIKSDST
-237 PFMKV
+237 PFMKI
-242 KMKIDNSFQI
+242 KMKLGDTFDI

-261 YRKGDVISGTSVT
+261 YRKGDVISGTSIT

-306 KSVVLKSDLMTIAS
+306 KSVVLKNGMTSIPD
-320 TGIIVRLKYK
+320 TGIIVRLVYK
-330 STVSSPTFSYT
+330 STVPSPTFSFNT
-341 MENGTTTGT
+341 VTER
-350 QRPIKYNDK
+350 QIKYNDK
-359 TGSELTSI
+359 YGSDLTLI
-367 PAGYYRVTPI
+367 PAGYYRVTSI
-377 GDKTNGQY
+377 GDNSNGYY

>member
-1 MATVNCGY
+1 MATVNCGF

-22 AEESGKMANMRIE
+22 AVNSGTMANMRIE

-61 GDTGQIYLIS
+61 EDTGQIYLIS

-91 YKNIDLDGL
+91 YKNIDLDEL
-100 FNKADFNSFINQ
+100 YNKSDFNTFISE
-112 YRSSLANSGNFANTL
+112 YRDSLANSGNLSDTL
-127 SYSVSGFIFVQP
+127 SYSVYGFIFIQP
-139 IFLNSSD
+139 IFLNSSG
-146 TWYVYVPMY
+146 TWYVYTPMY
-155 KINDDDVVFEKRE
+155 KINDDDVVFEKRT
-168 FNNMSNMFNVNS
+168 FDNMSNIFNMNS

-187 VVSNQNIDDMKFS
+187 VVSDQNIDDMNFS
-200 QFGIGKNGLSL
+200 QFAIGKNGLSM

-224 VNFNIGNIKSDST
+224 VNFNVGNIKSDST
-237 PFMKV
+237 PFMKI
-242 KMKIDNSFQI
+242 KMKLGDTFDV

-261 YRKGDVISGTSVT
+261 YRKGDVISGTSIT

-306 KSVVLKSDLMTIAS
+306 KSVVLKNGMTSIPD
-320 TGIIVRLKYK
+320 TGIIVRLVYK
-330 STVSSPTFSYT
+330 STVSSPTFSFNT
-341 MENGTTTGT
+341 ITER
-350 QRPIKYNDK
+350 QIKYNDK
-359 TGSELTSI
+359 YGSDLTLI
-367 PAGYYRVTPI
+367 PAGYYRVTSI
-377 GDKTNGQY
+377 GDK

>member
-1 MATVNCGY
+1 MATVNCGF

-22 AEESGKMANMRIE
+22 AVNSGTMANMRIE

-61 GDTGQIYLIS
+61 EDTGQIYLIS

-100 FNKADFNSFINQ
+100 YNKSDFNTFISE
-112 YRSSLANSGNFANTL
+112 YRDSLANSGNLSDTL
-127 SYSVSGFIFVQP
+127 SYSVYGFIFIQP
-139 IFLNSSD
+139 IFLNSSG
-146 TWYVYVPMY
+146 TWYVYTPMY
-155 KINDDDVVFEKRE
+155 KINDDDVVFEKRT
-168 FNNMSNMFNVNS
+168 FDNMSNMFNMNS

-187 VVSNQNIDDMKFS
+187 VVSDQNIDDMNFS
-200 QFGIGKNGLSL
+200 QFAIGKNGLSM

-224 VNFNIGNIKSDST
+224 VNFNVGNIKSDST
-237 PFMKV
+237 PFMKI
-242 KMKIDNSFQI
+242 KMKLGDTFDV

-261 YRKGDVISGTSVT
+261 YRKGDVISGTSIT

-300 YGSTQN
+300 YSSTQN
-306 KSVVLKSDLMTIAS
+306 KSVVLKNGMAS
-320 TGIIVRLKYK
+320 IPDTGIIVRLVYK
-330 STVSSPTFSYT
+330 STVSSPTFSF
-341 MENGTTTGT
+341 NTGT
-350 QRPIKYNDK
+350 ERQIKYNDK
-359 TGSELTSI
+359 YGSDLTLI
-367 PAGYYRVTPI
+367 PAGYYRVTSI
-377 GDKTNGQY
+377 GDK

>member
-1 MATVNCGY
+1 MATVNCGF

-22 AEESGKMANMRIE
+22 AVNSGTMANMRIE

-61 GDTGQIYLIS
+61 EDTGQIYLIS

-100 FNKADFNSFINQ
+100 YNKSDFNTFISE
-112 YRSSLANSGNFANTL
+112 YRDSLANSGNLSDTL
-127 SYSVSGFIFVQP
+127 SYSVYGFIFIQP
-139 IFLNSSD
+139 IFLNSSG
-146 TWYVYVPMY
+146 TWYVYTPMY
-155 KINDDDVVFEKRE
+155 KINDDDVVFEKRT
-168 FNNMSNMFNVNS
+168 FDNMSNMFNMNS

-187 VVSNQNIDDMKFS
+187 VVSDQNIDDMNFS
-200 QFGIGKNGLSL
+200 QFAIGKNGLSM

-224 VNFNIGNIKSDST
+224 VNFNVGNIKSDST
-237 PFMKV
+237 PFMKI
-242 KMKIDNSFQI
+242 KMKLGDTFDV

-261 YRKGDVISGTSVT
+261 YRKGDVISGTSIT

-300 YGSTQN
+300 YSSTQN
-306 KSVVLKSDLMTIAS
+306 KSVVLKNGMTSIPD
-320 TGIIVRLKYK
+320 TGIIVRLVYK
-330 STVSSPTFSYT
+330 STVSSPTFSF
-341 MENGTTTGT
+341 NTGT
-350 QRPIKYNDK
+350 ERQIKYNDK
-359 TGSELTSI
+359 YGSDLTLI
-367 PAGYYRVTPI
+367 PAGYYRVTSI
-377 GDKTNGQY
+377 GDN

-406 SNFDILIVKK
+406 SNFDILMIKK